1 MTWFYLQRL
10 KMTAGTRVWIGR
22 DCTRAHMLHTWTGGI
37 EGGGNLPSPA
47 KKYQPPST
55 TTKKKKRKKGEWVR
69 NRKDKEM
76 ERKLCYSEVLLGRA
90 LDVVGVILGNTTW
103 GGDEAPR
110 PSPPSQ
116 MDILSEERWC

>member
-1 MTWFYLQRL
+1 MDRE
-10 KMTAGTRVWIGR
+10 G
-22 DCTRAHMLHTWTGGI
+22 LHTCTHAPYMDRRDRGRRQPTI
-37 EGGGNLPSPA
+37 TCQKIPTSQHH
-47 KKYQPPST
+47 YQ
-55 TTKKKKRKKGEWVR
+55 KKKRKKGEWVR